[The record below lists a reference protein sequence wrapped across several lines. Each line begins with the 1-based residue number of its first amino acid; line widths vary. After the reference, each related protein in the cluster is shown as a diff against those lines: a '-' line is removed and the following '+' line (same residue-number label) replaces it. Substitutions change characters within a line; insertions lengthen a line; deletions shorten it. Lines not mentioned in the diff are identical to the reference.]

1 MAPDHETLTDLY
13 GRDPGLACLCI
24 GGCRIDLRINP
35 GLLEQPFA
43 LYRCPADTAPAP
55 PHWFLAVS
63 ENAWF
68 EPAWPG
74 PAFPPRLLRTSGR
87 ITLEGSCYSMEL
99 SLAASA
105 GRATIAPGT
114 RFHRVLL
121 QLALTEWLAPRGG
134 LLVHGC
140 GLAAGGRGWL
150 FIGPS
155 GAGKSTLAELA
166 GLPVLSDETCVVRL
180 APGGGVE
187 LAGTPIGI
195 STAAGPVPLAGIL
208 WLEQAP
214 ADKLVPLPPAQ
225 ALARFMSQTVAA
237 GRPDTEL
244 ATLLET
250 AAATLDRIPMRTLR
264 FTRSRRFVDVLGL
277 DAEA

>member
-1 MAPDHETLTDLY
+1 MIPRRRPSRRETPTRPPRIDLIV
-13 GRDPGLACLCI
+13 A
-24 GGCRIDLRINP
+24 GCRIELGI
-35 GLLEQPFA
+35 GAHLLDPPFG
-43 LYRCPADTAPAP
+43 LYRSRADAAVRPDFVLDVREAPDVLPDGADAAAS
-55 PHWFLAVS
+55 LEVRRRA
-63 ENAWF
+63 
-68 EPAWPG
+68 
-74 PAFPPRLLRTSGR
+74 GR
-87 ITLEGSCYSMEL
+87 IAVAGPCYTVDLDVE
-99 SLAASA
+99 AGA

-155 GAGKSTLAELA
+155 GAGKSTVAELA

-180 APGGGVE
+180 APDGGVE

-195 STAAGPVPLAGIL
+195 GTAAGPLPLAGIF

-214 ADKLVPLPPAQ
+214 ADELRLLDPGQ
-225 ALARFMSQTVAA
+225 ALARFMTQVVAA
-237 GRPDTEL
+237 GRREKEL
-244 ATLLET
+244 APLLET
-250 AAATLDRIPMRTLR
+250 AAAALDRIPMQTLR
-264 FTRSRRFVDVLGL
+264 FTRSRRFVDMLEL